1 MSSVAIPKKRQIPWA
16 RRALGMFVVVWL
28 NLALQPC
35 AMAMGGDDDHDCPH
49 YPPSHTQRH
58 EGHEMS
64 SDTTADHDMPC
75 ATGATDCTAF
85 DAVNVDARS
94 GGLKLKDTSNDQ
106 PDVIGPFAA
115 FIADTGPSRT
125 VVVEPPSSHPPD
137 FSPPLNVLYCVY
149 LI

>member
-1 MSSVAIPKKRQIPWA
+1 MSSVAILKKRQIPWA

-49 YPPSHTQRH
+49 CPPSHTQRH

-64 SDTTADHDMPC
+64 SDTMPDHDMPC
-75 ATGATDCTAF
+75 ATGAADCTAF
-85 DAVNVDARS
+85 GAVNVDARS
-94 GGLKLKDTSNDQ
+94 GDLKLRDAPIDQ
-106 PDVIGPFAA
+106 LDVIVPFAVS
-115 FIADTGPSRT
+115 IADAGPSRT
-125 VVVEPPSSHPPD
+125 AVIEPPWPHPPD
-137 FSPPLNVLYCVY
+137 STPPLTVLYCVY